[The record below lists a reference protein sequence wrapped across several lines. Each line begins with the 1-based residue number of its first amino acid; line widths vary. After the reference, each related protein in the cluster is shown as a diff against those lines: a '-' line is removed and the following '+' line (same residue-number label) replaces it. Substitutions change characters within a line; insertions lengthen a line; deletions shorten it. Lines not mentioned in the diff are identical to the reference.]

1 MKPGGARLP
10 SSGSRGAVSFPFPYQ
25 IAVHEAPVF
34 GLCRSIVVSL
44 LVGAVKICMAAGQP
58 DLPDMNTREPG
69 EMYAMGVMLDE
80 GAGFKPDGRRAFE
93 WYTRAAKLGHAES
106 MNRLGL
112 LYLRGSGV
120 PRNAFAALAWFR
132 LAAAKGSLT
141 AVNNIALLRFYGF
154 GVHQSYSAAAKLLR
168 MSANAGDADAQN
180 KLGAM
185 YDSGLGVAPDH
196 RRAKALF
203 LKSAAQG
210 YSPAILN
217 LGRLLTQGT
226 GTETAD
232 VFPYPFSDASKAA
245 ATRDSTACITYAVAP
260 TSRSSTTS
268 YP

>member
-1 MKPGGARLP
+1 M
-10 SSGSRGAVSFPFPYQ
+10 
-25 IAVHEAPVF
+25 F
-34 GLCRSIVVSL
+34 GLCRLIVVSL
-44 LVGAVKICMAAGQP
+44 LMGAAEICMAAAQP
-58 DLPDMNTREPG
+58 DLPNIDTLEPG

-80 GAGFKPDGRRAFE
+80 GVGVKSDGRRAFE
-93 WYTRAAKLGHAES
+93 WYNRAAKLGHAES

-120 PRNAFAALAWFR
+120 PQHAFAALAWFR

-168 MSANAGDADAQN
+168 MSADAGDAEAQN

-185 YDSGLGVAPDH
+185 YYSGLGVAPDN

-217 LGRLLTQGT
+217 LRRLLTQGT
-226 GTETAD
+226 GGETAD

-245 ATRDSTACITYAVAP
+245 APQDSTACITHAAVP
-260 TSRSSTTS
+260 ISRSGATS

>member
-1 MKPGGARLP
+1 MKPGGTLLP
-10 SSGSRGAVSFPFPYQ
+10 SSGGRGAVFFLLAYQ
-25 IAVHEAPVF
+25 IAVAEASVF

-44 LVGAVKICMAAGQP
+44 LMGAAGICTAAAQP
-58 DLPDMNTREPG
+58 DLDINTREPG
-69 EMYAMGVMLDE
+69 EMYAMGVILDE
-80 GAGFKPDGRRAFE
+80 GVGVRPDGRRAFE
-93 WYTRAAKLGHAES
+93 WYNRAAKLGHAES

-120 PRNAFAALAWFR
+120 PRSAFAALAWFR

-168 MSANAGDADAQN
+168 MSADAGDADAQN
-180 KLGAM
+180 KLGVM

-217 LGRLLTQGT
+217 LGRLLTHGT
-226 GTETAD
+226 GGETAD

-245 ATRDSTACITYAVAP
+245 ATQDSTACITYAVVP
-260 TSRSSTTS
+260 TSRSGTTS

>member
-1 MKPGGARLP
+1 M
-10 SSGSRGAVSFPFPYQ
+10 V
-25 IAVHEAPVF
+25 
-34 GLCRSIVVSL
+34 GLCRTIVVSL
-44 LVGAVKICMAAGQP
+44 LMGAAGICTAAAQP
-58 DLPDMNTREPG
+58 DLPHINTREPG
-69 EMYAMGVMLDE
+69 EMYAMGVMLDD
-80 GAGFKPDGRRAFE
+80 GVGVKSDGRRAFE
-93 WYTRAAKLGHAES
+93 WYNRAANLGHAES

-120 PRNAFAALAWFR
+120 PQNAAAALSWFR
-132 LAAAKGSLT
+132 LAAAKGSLA

-154 GVHQSYSAAAKLLR
+154 GVHQSYAEAAKLLKI
-168 MSANAGDADAQN
+168 SADAGDADAQN

-217 LGRLLTQGT
+217 LGRLLTQDT
-226 GTETAD
+226 GGETAD

-245 ATRDSTACITYAVAP
+245 ATHDGTPCITNAVVPA
-260 TSRSSTTS
+260 SRWGETS